1 MKFFLD
7 ENFPKSSEKIL
18 QEYGHE
24 VLDIR
29 GTSKEGLSDL
39 EIFKLAQKNKS
50 IFLTTDKD
58 FFHTIPFQFDHH
70 FGVIIVALNQPNGLA
85 INSKL
90 EWFLENF
97 DFQNIKSKVVLLKDA
112 SYLIKKL

>member
-18 QEYGHE
+18 QELGHQII
-24 VLDIR
+24 DIR

-39 EIFKLAQKNKS
+39 KIFKLAQDEKA

-58 FFHTIPFQFDHH
+58 FFHTIPFQFDEHY
-70 FGVIIVALNQPNGLA
+70 GVVIIALRQPSGAL

-90 EWFLENF
+90 EWFLTNF
-97 DFQNIKSKVVLLKDA
+97 DFKYIKSKVILLKDQN
-112 SYLIKKL
+112 YLVKKL